1 LLNLNKGY
9 FKELFLKIRFSKP
22 GRAKGFTLIEL
33 LVVIGI
39 IAILATIIFVYFR
52 EAKAKA
58 RDSKRKG
65 ELRQIEN
72 ALVIYQDNNSG
83 SYPVSLQDL
92 VPQYVPI
99 VPQDPKTGVPY
110 FYKTSSSRN
119 YYEIDANLEIN
130 LDGAADIDG
139 GNQPFPVYEIGSD
152 LTLLP

>member
-58 RDSKRKG
+58 RDARRKG

-72 ALVIYQDNNSG
+72 ALVIYQDNNNG
-83 SYPVSLQDL
+83 SYPDSLQEL
-92 VPQYVPI
+92 VPNYMLK
-99 VPQDPKTGVPY
+99 VPQDPKTGFPY
-110 FYKTSSSRN
+110 PYKVSAEKN